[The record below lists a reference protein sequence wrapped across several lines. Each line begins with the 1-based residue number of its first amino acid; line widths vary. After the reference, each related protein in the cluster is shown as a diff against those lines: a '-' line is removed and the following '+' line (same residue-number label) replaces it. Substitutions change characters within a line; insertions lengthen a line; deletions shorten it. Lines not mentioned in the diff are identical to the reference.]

1 MPNFA
6 GAFTSN
12 ILGGAVATG
21 MQSLWD
27 DGRPAYYAPTTVVS
41 PIAGAVGVF
50 ASGQPSSEA
59 MISCAGAHCSSFSD
73 DYYHRIYLQPPR
85 IEFGNLVIPTTR
97 TVEVWNA
104 FPDPV
109 TIIQLDGDTEGLLLE
124 FFPPA
129 RMRGLANIFYEVTAT
144 LDGPSFVDTL
154 LTLHFSAGGTRTLAV
169 SYGRVLVMGLL
180 HDWQGGFTERLE
192 WLTDVLTM
200 RDGGE
205 QRVRLRTDPRR
216 AFEFDVLDYGNGG
229 RLDLLMNAWQSRVYA
244 VPVWTDKARLA
255 SAIHPGDV
263 VLAVNTTDLDYHPG
277 GLAIVGSGAGAT
289 EALEV
294 QSLTEETITL
304 KRPALG
310 NWPAGSWIAPAR
322 LGRLPAQQTVT
333 RPTAAISLAKLRFE
347 LEDLASPM
355 LVTPSSIQYRGYD
368 TLLQPPNRAED
379 VSVDYQRLV
388 DVFDHDTGA
397 PAVIDIPNR
406 PFIVRRHQYL
416 LPDRARL
423 TAMRGWLAAHAGR
436 QVPFWIP
443 TWERG
448 LEVAQPFTLDAT
460 GILVQAR
467 GFSTYYQSMPG
478 RQDVALLHNDGTWF
492 LRRITAFEFVD
503 GNLERMRIDAAL
515 GVACV
520 PSDFRIVCFLEL
532 ARLESDA
539 VEIFFETDQITRVT
553 LAIRSISEAS

>member
-1 MPNFA
+1 MPDFA

-21 MQSLWD
+21 MNSLWD
-27 DGRPAYYAPTTVVS
+27 DGRPAYYAPTTVIAA
-41 PIAGAVGVF
+41 IAGAVGVID
-50 ASGQPSSEA
+50 SGQPSPEA
-59 MISCAGAHCSSFSD
+59 LIARTGAHCGSFSD
-73 DYYHRIYLQPPR
+73 DYYHRIYLQPSR

-104 FPDPV
+104 FLDPV
-109 TIIQLDGDTEGLLLE
+109 TIFQLDGDTEGLSLG
-124 FFPPA
+124 FFPPT
-129 RMRGLANIFYEVTAT
+129 RMRGLEDIFYEVTAT

-154 LTLHFSAGGTRTLAV
+154 LTLHFSAGGTRDLAI

-216 AFEFDVLDYGNGG
+216 SFEFDVLEYGNGG
-229 RLDLLMNAWQSRVYA
+229 QLDLLMNVWQSRVYA
-244 VPVWTDKARLA
+244 VPVWTDKAWLA
-255 SAIHPGDV
+255 AAIHPGDT
-263 VLAVNTTDLDYHPG
+263 VLAVSTTDLDYHAG
-277 GLAIVGSGAGAT
+277 GLAIVGSSAGAS

-294 QSLTEETITL
+294 LSLTAGTITL

-333 RPTAAISLAKLRFE
+333 RPTAAISQAKLRFE
-347 LEDLASPM
+347 LEDLASP
-355 LVTPSSIQYRGYD
+355 VAATSSPIQYRGYD
-368 TLLQPPNRAED
+368 TLLLHPNRVED
-379 VSVDYQRLV
+379 VSIDYQRLA
-388 DVFDHDTGA
+388 DVFDVETGT
-397 PAVIDIPNR
+397 PAVIDSPNR

-416 LPDRARL
+416 LPDRTRL
-423 TAMRGWLAAHAGR
+423 TAMRGWLAARAGR
-436 QVPFWIP
+436 QVPFWVP

-448 LEVAQPFTLDAT
+448 LEVAQPFALDAT
-460 GILVQAR
+460 EILVQGR
-467 GFSTYYQSMPG
+467 GFATYYQAMPG
-478 RQDVALLHNDGTWF
+478 RRDVAFLHNDGTWF
-492 LRRITAFEFVD
+492 LRSITGFEFVD
-503 GNLERMRIDAAL
+503 GVVERMRIDAAL
-515 GVACV
+515 GRACV

-539 VEIFFETDQITRVT
+539 VEFFFETDRVVRVT
-553 LAIRSISEAS
+553 LPIRSING

>member
-1 MPNFA
+1 MPDFA
-6 GAFTSN
+6 GAFTSA
-12 ILGGAVATG
+12 ILGGAAAAG
-21 MQSLWD
+21 MNALWD
-27 DGRPAYYAPTTVVS
+27 NGRPGYYAPTTAVAAIV
-41 PIAGAVGVF
+41 GAVGVI
-50 ASGQPSSEA
+50 ASGQPSPEA
-59 MISCAGAHCSSFSD
+59 LIARTGEHCGSFSD
-73 DYYHRIYLQPPR
+73 DYYHRIYLQPSR
-85 IEFGNLVIPTTR
+85 IEFGNLVISTTR
-97 TVEVWNA
+97 SVEIWNA
-104 FPDPV
+104 FLDPV
-109 TIIQLDGDTEGLLLE
+109 TIFQLDGDTEGLSLG

-129 RMRGLANIFYEVTAT
+129 RMRGLEDIFYEVTAT

-154 LTLHFSAGGTRTLAV
+154 LTLHFSSGGTRNLAI

-216 AFEFDVLDYGNGG
+216 SFEFDVLEYGNGG
-229 RLDLLMNAWQSRVYA
+229 QLDLLMNVWQSRVYA
-244 VPVWTDKARLA
+244 VPVWTDKAWLA
-255 SAIHPGDV
+255 AAIHPGDT
-263 VLAVNTTDLDYHPG
+263 VLAVSTTDLDYHAG
-277 GLAIVGSGAGAT
+277 GLAIVGSSAGAS

-294 QSLTEETITL
+294 LSLTADTITL

-333 RPTAAISLAKLRFE
+333 RPTAAISQAKLRFD
-347 LEDLASPM
+347 LEDLASTATATNSP
-355 LVTPSSIQYRGYD
+355 IQYRGYD
-368 TLLQPPNRAED
+368 TMLRHPNRVED

-388 DVFDHDTGA
+388 DVFDHETGS

-406 PFIVRRHQYL
+406 PFIVRRYQFL
-416 LPDRARL
+416 LPDRADL
-423 TAMRGWLAAHAGR
+423 TAMRSWLAARAGR
-436 QVPFWIP
+436 QVPFWVP

-448 LEVAQPFTLDAT
+448 LEVAQPFKLDAT
-460 GILVQAR
+460 EILVQGR
-467 GFSTYYQSMPG
+467 GFSTYYQAMPG
-478 RQDVALLHNDGTWF
+478 RRDVAFLHNNGTWF

-503 GNLERMRIDAAL
+503 GVVERMRIDAAL
-515 GVACV
+515 GVACA

-539 VEIFFETDQITRVT
+539 VEFFFETDRVVRVT
-553 LAIRSISEAS
+553 LPIRSING